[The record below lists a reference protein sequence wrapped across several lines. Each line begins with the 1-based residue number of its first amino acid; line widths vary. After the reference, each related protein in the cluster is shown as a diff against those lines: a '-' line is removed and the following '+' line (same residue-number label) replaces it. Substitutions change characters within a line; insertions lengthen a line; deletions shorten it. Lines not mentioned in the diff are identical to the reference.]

1 METNKPTNTEPEVTP
16 SKENQVEPQ
25 PPVELDDLQK
35 KVNAFPESQ
44 WNLFQRIGGAVLG
57 LLCGYLL
64 TYFSSYESIGMYGT
78 IAAVLIALFVPGMI
92 EKRVKRGLQKGR
104 IALMLG
110 LGAWLLIYLAV
121 MLIKGVPMIGSGT

>member
-16 SKENQVEPQ
+16 STENQVEPQ